1 MTNRANSSQGS
12 SEPSRKVI
20 VLGVGGGIA
29 AYKVATVCSRLV
41 QAGHEVRVVM
51 TRASLQFV
59 GTATFAA
66 LSGSHVATDSFGEQA
81 IWPLGPHI
89 ELADGADLLVVAPAT
104 ANLLGQFASG
114 LAGDLL
120 STLYLQA
127 TCPVLLAPAM
137 SNNMWMKPAVQRNI
151 TQLRADGC
159 HFVGPESGW
168 LSCRQTG
175 EGRMSEPE
183 AIVESVQRCLSG
195 RQSGED
201 LPAS

>member
-1 MTNRANSSQGS
+1 
-12 SEPSRKVI
+12 
-20 VLGVGGGIA
+20 
-29 AYKVATVCSRLV
+29 
-41 QAGHEVRVVM
+41 M
-51 TRASLQFV
+51 TRAAIQFV

-66 LSGSHVATDSFGEQA
+66 LSGNRVAVDSFEQS

-89 ELADGADLLVVAPAT
+89 ELAEGADLLVVAPAT
-104 ANLLGQFASG
+104 ANMLGQFASG

-137 SNNMWMKPAVQRNI
+137 SQNMWGKAAVQRNI
-151 TQLRADGC
+151 EQLRADGC
-159 HFVGPESGW
+159 HFVGPEIGW
-168 LSCRQTG
+168 LSCRQSG

-183 AIVESVQRCLSG
+183 SIMEAIGHLLSDVHDVD
-195 RQSGED
+195 D